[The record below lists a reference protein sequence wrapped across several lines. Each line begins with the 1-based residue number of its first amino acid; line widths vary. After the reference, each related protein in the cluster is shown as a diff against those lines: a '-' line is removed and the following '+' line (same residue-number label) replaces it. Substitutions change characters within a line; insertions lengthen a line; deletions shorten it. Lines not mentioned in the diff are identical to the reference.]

1 MQYEKQVQNI
11 FTLKNHI
18 LPGGTRENMGLSNA

>member
-1 MQYEKQVQNI
+1 MRNEFESI

-18 LPGGTRENMGLSNA
+18 LPGGTRENMGLSSA